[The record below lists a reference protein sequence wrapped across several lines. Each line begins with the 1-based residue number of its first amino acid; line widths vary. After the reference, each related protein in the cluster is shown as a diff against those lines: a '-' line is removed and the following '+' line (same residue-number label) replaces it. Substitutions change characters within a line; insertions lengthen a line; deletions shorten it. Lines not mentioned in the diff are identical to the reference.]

1 MKATIAILTYNAI
14 ESINGLLDSCLAQS
28 VDFPF
33 EILVIDSGSSDG
45 TLEAVRSRNA
55 VRLHQIPNSSFGHG
69 RTRNLAVELAKGE
82 FVVFV
87 TQDATPATTHWLADI
102 LRPFDV

>member
-1 MKATIAILTYNAI
+1 MARGAAIPRMKATIAILTYNAGEPI
-14 ESINGLLDSCLAQS
+14 KELLDSCLGQG

-33 EILVIDSGSSDG
+33 EVLVIDSGSTDG
-45 TLEAVRSRNA
+45 TVEAVRSRNT

-69 RTRNLAVELAKGE
+69 RTRNLAVEQAKGD

-87 TQDATPATTHWLADI
+87 TQDATAAAEHW
-102 LRPFDV
+102 